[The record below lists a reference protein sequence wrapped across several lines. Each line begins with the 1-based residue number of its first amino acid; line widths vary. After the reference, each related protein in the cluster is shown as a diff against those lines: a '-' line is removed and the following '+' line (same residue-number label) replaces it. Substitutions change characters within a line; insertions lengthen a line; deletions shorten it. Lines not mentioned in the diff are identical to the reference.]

1 MRSGHVHR
9 YGLLLLTFGYVDW
22 WMGCE
27 CDWSMVFQLALNY
40 LALSW
45 FQSRINYMK
54 SRQTTYSWFWHT
66 LNHVKSHMISSLVFS
81 LFIRVFI
88 GHKIG
93 VCAPIWFNLLIF
105 GYVDGWMGCEYDWS
119 IVFQLALNY
128 LALSWFQSRI
138 NYVNSLMIGIILL
151 SLWKHVFDR

>member
-66 LNHVKSHMISSLVFS
+66 LNHVKSHMISSLLFS

-88 GHKIG
+88 GHEIG
-93 VCAPIWFNLLIF
+93 VCAPMWFNRLLSPFTWSSAYLSSNNISVIQIWPYIHDF
-105 GYVDGWMGCEYDWS
+105 DVYPTGW
-119 IVFQLALNY
+119 NH
-128 LALSWFQSRI
+128 SWFLPYLFRC
-138 NYVNSLMIGIILL
+138 
-151 SLWKHVFDR
+151 